1 MMLAQLSNITSVLD
15 NNGAFQEYLHK
26 HGMTQALSKNK
37 LQLRTKHMVLPHVSD
52 EVKRTARSNELTVH
66 SSGYV
71 HLSEQTQ
78 MLYRSST
85 TKRIGI
91 ST

>member
-1 MMLAQLSNITSVLD
+1 MMAQLSNITSVLD
-15 NNGAFQEYLHK
+15 NYGAFQEYLHK

-37 LQLRTKHMVLPHVSD
+37 LRLRTKHMVLPHVSD
-52 EVKRTARSNELTVH
+52 EVKRTAWSSELTVH
-66 SSGYV
+66 SSVYV
-71 HLSEQTQ
+71 HLSEQTR

-85 TKRIGI
+85 TRRIGI